1 MLKLFSAAGSIFSFA
16 VLLGGCGS
24 GSSDLAARVSEALST
39 LTPSSPAQGQVIS
52 STNVVFSGRSSAAS
66 GSAVSA
72 AATDGRLVVH
82 TCPATVRSDQTWS
95 CNQQLADGGYTW
107 TARIAAES
115 FTSAGIDFVVR
126 TKGLAAPTID
136 QTPSPTRDSSP
147 ILTGTTSVFTGSCK
161 DKHHDRGKHKGWEK
175 NGHQHGH
182 GDCDDDDDDDDDR
195 DGDYDVAIV
204 SLTVSENG
212 KALCTI
218 ANVSDRQWS
227 CKVSSKLAEGSHVLV
242 ATVKRGDSTSPPSNP
257 DLFVVKT
264 SIAAPTVDPVPTP
277 SNVARPVFSGRG
289 EPAAAVSVKESGAL
303 VCQAAVSAAGA
314 WTCTSATL
322 PDGTHTAS
330 VTQQD
335 AAGNVSAAVTVTF
348 VIDTHLPGAPTL
360 EAPQSPTTDPRV
372 TFKGTGEAGDQ
383 VFVADAIRQTLCS
396 GPVDNTG
403 NWSCSPADP
412 LEDGDYLLTAFQ
424 VTPVGNRSG
433 PSAPQMLSVR
443 TLSAPMFDAPKS
455 PTSDPKPLFTGTL
468 PLQTS
473 SSLTSG
479 SDPVPALSVAVMNGE
494 KPVCSGSVD
503 STRHWS
509 CLAQDAFPDGS
520 YLLVARLT
528 DGKGH
533 FSDPSMAR
541 LLVIDTTPP
550 NPPVLD
556 QLASPSRKHRP
567 VLSGTAEAAS
577 AVTVTD
583 AGTGAALCEASAN
596 GDGAFSCK
604 PERELSAGIHQFSAT
619 ATDAAGNV
627 SLPAA
632 PVGLTIS
639 DVVLPPPTI
648 DSPAD
653 GSEVEDSRPMVVG
666 RTAAGTTVQ
675 VTLDGAIYAAQVAPD
690 GKWSL
695 LPSAALP
702 FGSHHVSAAAIDAD
716 QNMSDPAQSTF
727 STVESGVARGG
738 CSTGGTPWP
747 LLAVAAFLAVLPR
760 RRARALALLAA
771 AALPVA
777 ARAQATSL
785 DVSLFR
791 PASGGDGF
799 VSVEGARP
807 PLPGE
812 QRFEVRTWTDYALHP
827 LVFRSQSG
835 SENVLVDSRTGGW
848 LALQAH
854 LLGPLSVSAQLP
866 VTYSQQGDLSRLPP
880 SSRGPSSL
888 LGGLGD
894 LRLTPR
900 LALLRQEW
908 AGIDLATQVSLELPT
923 ARARTLTDDGR
934 VRAEGLLAIGRRL
947 VESGRGSL
955 DLLGNAFLRLRPP
968 HELLDVKT
976 GNEAGLRAGLG
987 YLPPRSRAWIPRRV
1001 YAELEASTFLRAGF
1015 AAGTSPAEWRV
1026 GTTIC
1031 PVRGLAVD
1039 LAGGGA
1045 LTDGVGAP
1053 RARFMFGVGWSPSAC
1068 NENPSLF
1075 RPLIRPSP
1083 LPVQVFSEALSCP
1096 PVPAEAPKMVHAAY
1110 VPEPPA
1116 DRDGDG
1122 VPDSEDSC
1130 PDQPG
1135 PVANYGCPI
1144 GARQLVTVTA
1154 SRVEI
1159 LEQVRFETNKA
1170 TIKRQ
1175 SHRLLDQ
1182 VAAVLLSHPDL
1193 LLVQVEGHT
1202 DDRGSALRNI
1212 VLAQSRAEA
1221 VAAYLE
1227 SKGVPAERLR
1237 ATGFGQGRPIATNAS
1252 TAGRATN
1259 RRVAFN
1265 VLQTRSRVIEAG
1277 RPPDS

>member
-1 MLKLFSAAGSIFSFA
+1 MLKLSFA
-16 VLLGGCGS
+16 ARSLLPFALLLGSCGS
-24 GSSDLAARVSEALST
+24 EGWDLAARDSQALSV
-39 LTPSSPAQGQVIS
+39 LTPSDPAQGRVVTS
-52 STNVVFSGRSSAAS
+52 KKVVFSGRSSAAS
-66 GSAVSA
+66 GSAVA
-72 AATDGRLVVH
+72 VTATDGRLVVH
-82 TCPATVRSDQTWS
+82 TCAATVRSDQTWS
-95 CNQQLADGGYTW
+95 CTQQLADGGYTW
-107 TARIAAES
+107 TARIDAAG
-115 FTSAGIDFVVR
+115 FTSQGIDFVVR
-126 TKGLAAPTID
+126 TQGLAAPTID

-147 ILTGTTSVFTGSCK
+147 TLTGTSSVCSGS
-161 DKHHDRGKHKGWEK
+161 
-175 NGHQHGH
+175 
-182 GDCDDDDDDDDDR
+182 DDDDDDDD
-195 DGDYDVAIV
+195 GDV
-204 SLTVSENG
+204 SLSVSENG
-212 KALCTI
+212 KTLCTV
-218 ANVSDRQWS
+218 AKVSSRQWS
-227 CKVSSKLAEGSHVLV
+227 CRVSSKLADGSHLLV
-242 ATVKRGDSTSPPSNP
+242 ATLKRGNSTSPPSNP

-264 SIAAPTVDPVPTP
+264 SIAAPTVDQVPTP

-289 EPAAAVSVKESGAL
+289 EPGAVLSVTRSGSPL
-303 VCQAAVSAAGA
+303 CQATVSAGGS
-314 WTCTSATL
+314 WTCTSPTL
-322 PDGTHTAS
+322 ADGTHTAS

-335 AAGNVSAAVTVTF
+335 AAGNVSTAVTVTF

-360 EAPQSPTTDPRV
+360 EAPESPTADPRV

-383 VFVADAIRQTLCS
+383 VFVVDAIRQTLCS
-396 GPVDNTG
+396 GRVDNSG
-403 NWSCSPADP
+403 KWSCSPADP

-433 PSAPQMLSVR
+433 PSAPKMLSVR
-443 TLSAPMFDAPKS
+443 TLNAPFFDVLKS
-455 PTSDPKPLFTGTL
+455 PTRNATPLFSGTL
-468 PLQTS
+468 SSQTS
-473 SSLTSG
+473 SIATLFAAAAQA
-479 SDPVPALSVAVMNGE
+479 ALSVAVVNGE
-494 KPVCSGSVD
+494 TPLCSGTVD
-503 STRHWS
+503 STGRWS
-509 CLAQDAFPDGS
+509 CRPQKALSDGS
-520 YLLVARLT
+520 YLLVAVLT

-533 FSDPSMAR
+533 FSGPSMAR
-541 LLVIDTTPP
+541 AVVIDTTPP
-550 NPPVLD
+550 NAPVLD
-556 QLASPSRKHRP
+556 LLASPSRKHRP

-596 GDGAFSCK
+596 GAGAFSCR
-604 PERELSAGIHQFSAT
+604 PERELAAGFHQFSAT

-627 SLPAA
+627 SLPAV
-632 PVGLTIS
+632 PVGVTIS
-639 DVVLPPPTI
+639 DVAPPPPTI

-653 GSEVEDSRPMVVG
+653 GSEVEDSRPVLAG

-675 VTLDGAIYAAQVAPD
+675 VTLDGAVYAAQVAPD

-702 FGSHHVSAAAIDAD
+702 FGSHHVSAAAIDGD
-716 QNMSDPAQSTF
+716 QNVSDPAQSTF
-727 STVESGVARGG
+727 RTVESGVARGG
-738 CSTGGTPWP
+738 CSSGGTPWP

-771 AALPVA
+771 VALPVA
-777 ARAQATSL
+777 ARAQATSM

-812 QRFEVRTWTDYALHP
+812 QRFEVRTWTDYAVRP
-827 LVFRSQSG
+827 LVYRSQSG
-835 SENVLVDSRTGGW
+835 SENVLVDNRTGGW

-866 VTYSQQGDLSRLPP
+866 VTYSQQGDLSKLPP

-888 LGGLGD
+888 VGGFGD

-908 AGIDLATQVSLELPT
+908 AGIDLATQLSLEFPT

-934 VRAEGLLAIGRRL
+934 VRAEGLLAAGRRL
-947 VESGRGSL
+947 VESGSGNL

-1001 YAELEASTFLRAGF
+1001 YAEMEARTFLRADF

-1026 GTTIC
+1026 GATVC

-1068 NENPSLF
+1068 NENPASL
-1075 RPLIRPSP
+1075 RPFIRPAP

-1096 PVPAEAPKMVHAAY
+1096 PVPGEPPKVVHAAY

-1122 VPDSEDSC
+1122 IPDSEDSC

-1135 PVANYGCPI
+1135 PVANHGCPI
-1144 GARQLVTVTA
+1144 DARQLVTVTA

-1159 LEQVRFETNKA
+1159 LEQVRFATNKA
-1170 TIKRQ
+1170 TIKPH

-1202 DDRGSALRNI
+1202 DDTGSALRNI

-1237 ATGFGQGRPIATNAS
+1237 AVGFGQGRPIATNAS

-1259 RRVAFN
+1259 RRVAFT

>member
-1 MLKLFSAAGSIFSFA
+1 MLKLSFA
-16 VLLGGCGS
+16 AKILFPFALLLGGCGS
-24 GSSDLAARVSEALST
+24 ETSDLTARDSQALSV
-39 LTPSSPAQGQVIS
+39 LAPSAPAPGQVVS
-52 STNVVFSGRSSAAS
+52 SSKVLFSGHTSAAS
-66 GSAVSA
+66 GSAVA
-72 AATDGRLVVH
+72 VTTTDGRLVLH
-82 TCPATVRSDQTWS
+82 TCPATVRSDRTWS
-95 CNQQLADGGYTW
+95 CTQQLAQGGYTW
-107 TARIAAES
+107 TAQIAAAG
-115 FTSAGIDFVVR
+115 FTSARTDFVVS

-147 ILTGTTSVFTGSCK
+147 VLTGTSSLYSGGGEDGDHHRGNGTG
-161 DKHHDRGKHKGWEK
+161 
-175 NGHQHGH
+175 Q
-182 GDCDDDDDDDDDR
+182 GDDGDHDDDDDDDDDKA
-195 DGDYDVAIV
+195 VV

-212 KALCTI
+212 KALCTV
-218 ANVSDRQWS
+218 AKVSSRQWS
-227 CKVSSKLAEGSHVLV
+227 CKVASKLPDGSHVLV
-242 ATVKRGDSTSPPSNP
+242 ANVKRGDSISPQSNP
-257 DLFVVKT
+257 DAFIVKT
-264 SIAAPTVDPVPTP
+264 SIAAPTLDQVPTP
-277 SNVARPVFSGRG
+277 SNLNRPVFSGHG
-289 EPAAAVSVKESGAL
+289 EAAALVSVKESGTL
-303 VCQAAVSAAGA
+303 QCQTAVSAGGA
-314 WTCTSATL
+314 WTCTSPTL
-322 PDGTHTAS
+322 GDGTHTAS
-330 VTQQD
+330 ATQQD
-335 AAGNVSAAVTVTF
+335 AAGNVSSAVTVTF
-348 VIDTHLPGAPTL
+348 VIDTLAPDAPTL
-360 EAPQSPTTDPRV
+360 DAPESPTAEPRV
-372 TFKGTGEAGDQ
+372 TFTGTGKAGAQ
-383 VFVADAIRQTLCS
+383 VFVVDAFHHTLCS
-396 GPVDNTG
+396 GRVDSAG
-403 NWSCSPADP
+403 KWSCSPANP

-424 VTPVGNRSG
+424 VTPVENRSG

-443 TLSAPMFDAPKS
+443 TLTAPLFEAPRS
-455 PTSDPKPLFTGTL
+455 PTREPTPLLTGTL
-468 PLQTS
+468 
-473 SSLTSG
+473 SG
-479 SDPVPALSVAVMNGE
+479 AVARPALAVAVLNGE
-494 KPVCSGSVD
+494 TPVCSGAVD
-503 STRHWS
+503 STGRWS
-509 CLAQDAFPDGS
+509 CHPQLPEGS
-520 YLLVARLT
+520 YLLVAKLT

-533 FSDPSMAR
+533 FSGPSMAR
-541 LLVIDTTPP
+541 VLVIDRTPP
-550 NPPVLD
+550 DAPVLD
-556 QLASPSRKHRP
+556 RLASPSRKHRP
-567 VLSGTAEAAS
+567 ALSGTAEAAS

-583 AGTGAALCEASAN
+583 AATGAALCEASAN
-596 GDGAFSCK
+596 GAGAFSCK
-604 PERELSAGIHQFSAT
+604 PERELAAGIHQFSAT
-619 ATDAAGNV
+619 AADAAGNV

-639 DVVLPPPTI
+639 DVVPRPPTI

-653 GSEVEDSRPMVVG
+653 GSEVEDSRPVLIG

-675 VTLDGAIYAAQVAPD
+675 VTLDGAVYAAQVAPD

-702 FGSHHVSAAAIDAD
+702 FGSHHISAEAIDAD
-716 QNMSDPAQSTF
+716 QNVSDAAQSTF
-727 STVESGVARGG
+727 NTVESGVARGG
-738 CSTGGTPWP
+738 CSSGGTPWP

-760 RRARALALLAA
+760 RRARALALLS
-771 AALPVA
+771 ALAIPVA
-777 ARAQATSL
+777 ARAQATSM

-799 VSVEGARP
+799 AAVEGARP

-812 QRFEVRTWTDYALHP
+812 QRFEVRTWTDYARRP

-835 SENVLVDSRTGGW
+835 SEDVLVESRTGGW

-854 LLGPLSVSAQLP
+854 LLGPLSVAAQLP
-866 VTYSQQGDLSRLPP
+866 VTYSQQGDLSKLPP

-888 LGGLGD
+888 VGGLGD

-908 AGIDLATQVSLELPT
+908 AGIDLATQLSLEFPT

-947 VESGRGSL
+947 VEGGRGDL

-987 YLPPRSRAWIPRRV
+987 YLPARSRAWIPRRV
-1001 YAELEASTFLRAGF
+1001 YAEMEARTSLRGGF

-1026 GTTIC
+1026 GATVC

-1053 RARFMFGVGWSPSAC
+1053 RARFLFGVGWSPSAC
-1068 NENPSLF
+1068 NENATSF
-1075 RPLIRPSP
+1075 RPFIRPSP

-1130 PDQPG
+1130 PDQAG
-1135 PVANYGCPI
+1135 PVANYGCPF

-1154 SRVEI
+1154 TRVEI
-1159 LEQVRFETNKA
+1159 LEQVRFATNRA
-1170 TIKRQ
+1170 TIKPQ
-1175 SHRLLDQ
+1175 SHKLLDQ

-1227 SKGVPAERLR
+1227 SKSVPAERLR
-1237 ATGFGQGRPIATNAS
+1237 AVGFGQGRPLATNAS

-1259 RRVAFN
+1259 RRVAFT